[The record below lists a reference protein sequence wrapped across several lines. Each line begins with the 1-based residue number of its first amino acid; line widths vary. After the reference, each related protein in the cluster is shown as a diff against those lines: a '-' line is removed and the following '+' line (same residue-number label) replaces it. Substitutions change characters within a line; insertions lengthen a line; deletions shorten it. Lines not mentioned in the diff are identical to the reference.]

1 MTYGSADGQPG
12 IPAAGGSQPGGA
24 QPGGNQRRDE
34 AREKAKSIREQH
46 RKQEKKTRA
55 IIQST
60 VILFAVAIV
69 GIVVIILMNS
79 IRPVGPGPLNM
90 RSDGILIGEG
100 FVAAQT
106 AATKAGQDPIATVR
120 DDESAT
126 IAIDMYVDYFC
137 KICGAFEEANGD
149 QIATWVESGA
159 ATVEIHPLAILDRVS
174 QGTKYSTRSANAAA
188 CVANYSPDAYFAFHS
203 ALFSNRP
210 DENTAGLSDEKLI
223 DLVTTSKATKVASI
237 SDCITS
243 QKFKVWV
250 TEAKDRALTGPI
262 PNANIDAVTSTPT
275 IIVNGVKY
283 TGAAND
289 AAAFSK
295 FVVQAAG
302 TAFNEDA
309 VPSPSPSPSV
319 TPAP

>member
-1 MTYGSADGQPG
+1 MTYGSTDGQPG
-12 IPAAGGSQPGGA
+12 TNQT
-24 QPGGNQRRDE
+24 GGNQRRDE

-46 RKQEKKTRA
+46 RKQEKKTRL
-55 IIQST
+55 IVQST
-60 VILFAVAIV
+60 VILFSIAII
-69 GIVVIILMNS
+69 GIIAIIIMNS

-106 AATKAGQDPIATVR
+106 AATKPGQDPLPTVR
-120 DDESAT
+120 DEESAT

-159 ATVEIHPLAILDRVS
+159 ATIEIHPLAILDRVS
-174 QGTKYSTRSANAAA
+174 QGTKYSTRAANAAA
-188 CVANYSPDAYFAFHS
+188 CVANYSPDAYYSFHT
-203 ALFSNRP
+203 ALFQNRP
-210 DENTAGLSDEKLI
+210 DENTTGLSDEKLI
-223 DLVTTSKATKVASI
+223 ELATKAKATRIASI
-237 SDCITS
+237 SDCITE

-262 PNANIDAVTSTPT
+262 PNADLDAITSPPT

-295 FVVQAAG
+295 FVIQAAG
-302 TAFNEDA
+302 NAFNEDA
-309 VPSPSPSPSV
+309 VPSPSPSPSPSAS
-319 TPAP
+319 PAA